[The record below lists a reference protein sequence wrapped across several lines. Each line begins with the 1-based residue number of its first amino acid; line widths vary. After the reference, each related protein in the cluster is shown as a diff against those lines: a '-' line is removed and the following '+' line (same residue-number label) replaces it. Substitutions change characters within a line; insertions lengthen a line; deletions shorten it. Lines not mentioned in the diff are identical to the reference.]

1 MSHLTVA
8 EPVLN
13 NGAAS
18 EGGLEGEMPGRNGNA
33 PSSRRSFLIW
43 LLGTSLGATLLAAL
57 YPVFRFVI
65 PPEVGEAPVNRVLA
79 GKLSELPLNSGKIFR
94 FGSKPGIVVRT
105 AAGEVRAFS
114 AVCTHLNCTVQY
126 RSDFQQIWC
135 ACHNGHYDLQ
145 GKNIA
150 GPPPRPLEAYRVD
163 LSGDE
168 VYVTKGA

>member
-1 MSHLTVA
+1 MTIIKG
-8 EPVLN
+8 VLN
-13 NGAAS
+13 NGNATQGRR
-18 EGGLEGEMPGRNGNA
+18 EDEMPGSTGEA
-33 PSSRRSFLIW
+33 TSSRRSFLTW

-65 PPEVGEAPVNRVLA
+65 PPNVGEAPVNRVLA
-79 GKLSELPLNSGKIFR
+79 GKLSELPINSGKIFR
-94 FGSKPGIVVRT
+94 FGSKPGILIRT
-105 AAGEVRAFS
+105 AGGEVRAFS

-126 RSDFQQIWC
+126 RPDFQHIWC

-150 GPPPRPLEAYRVD
+150 GPPPRPLEGYRVD
-163 LSGDE
+163 ISGDE